1 MSVDVG
7 LALVTGLATGSVY
20 AVAGLGLALTYK
32 TSGIFNIG
40 YGAVAAGGALVMY
53 TLWVDLGLPW
63 PLAALVAG
71 LGYGVVAG
79 LLVERLSAAL
89 AKTPT
94 TSRIVGTVGLVL
106 LVQGVTTL
114 AYGDAALPYPDFLPL
129 DSVAVLGARVSVK
142 QIVIVLVGIA
152 AAGGLLALLRYTRTG
167 TAMQAV
173 VDDPDLLDMAGTDP
187 LRVRRTASVIG
198 GVLAALSGI
207 LIAPALGLDAILL
220 VLLVVQAFGAVALGR
235 FTDLGLTYLG
245 GLVVGV
251 AQAVLGQL
259 VVGSPSLSSLPSSTP
274 FLILFGVL
282 LLSRPGRLKE
292 LGTPVRPVPLN
303 SSRLTGPA
311 RLATNGT
318 GLVLLLLV
326 PFLVGGRLVVFS
338 NALAYVVLFLSLAL
352 LVNFSG
358 QVSLCQVGF
367 AAVGAAA
374 FATFTTERGLPWLVA
389 LLLAGLAVVPVGA
402 LIAIPAI
409 RLAGLFLA
417 LATLG
422 FGILL
427 AQVGYGLPVLFGG
440 AKNGSVSAPRPD
452 LFSGDRA
459 YYYVL
464 VAAALAVSAL
474 VVGIDRSRLG
484 RLLRAMGDAPTALST
499 AGLQVKVTQVLVF
512 CLSAF
517 LAGISGALLVPVT
530 GFASQNSFSFFNSL
544 IVLALLTIC
553 GRRTV
558 PSAFAAAALLAVL
571 PSYLDSEVLLR
582 LQPVVFGALATAVA
596 VATGV
601 RGSTG
606 RLDAAA
612 ERARTTR
619 SLSPVDSRVRPL
631 VLEST

>member
-1 MSVDVG
+1 MNVDVG
-7 LALVTGLATGSVY
+7 LALVGGLATGSVY

-53 TLWVDLGLPW
+53 SLWVTLGLPW
-63 PLAALVAG
+63 PLAALVAV

-89 AKTPT
+89 AKAPT

-106 LVQGVTTL
+106 LVQGITTL
-114 AYGDAALPYPDFLPL
+114 AYGDAALPYPDFLSL
-129 DSVAVLGARVSVK
+129 DSVALLGVRVSVK
-142 QIVIVLVGIA
+142 QLVIVLVGIA
-152 AAGGLLALLRYTRTG
+152 AAGGLLALLRCTRTG

-207 LIAPALGLDAILL
+207 LIAPSLGLDAILL

-235 FTDLGLTYLG
+235 FTDLGLTYVG
-245 GLVVGV
+245 GLVVGI

-259 VVGSPSLSSLPSSTP
+259 VVETPSLSSLPSSTP
-274 FLILFGVL
+274 FLVLFGVL

-292 LGTPVRPVPLN
+292 LGTPVRPVPLRT
-303 SSRLTGPA
+303 SGLSPAA
-311 RLATNGT
+311 RLATSGT

-338 NALAYVVLFLSLAL
+338 SALAYVVLFLSLAL

-374 FATFTTERGLPWLVA
+374 FASFTDRGLPWVVA

-452 LFSGDRA
+452 AFSGDRA

-464 VAAALAVSAL
+464 VAVVLAACAL

-499 AGLQVKVTQVLVF
+499 AGLQVQVTQVLVF

-530 GFASQNSFSFFNSL
+530 GFASQNSFSFFSSL
-544 IVLALLTIC
+544 VVLALLTIC

-571 PSYLDSEVLLR
+571 PSYLDSEALLR

-596 VATGV
+596 VGTGV
-601 RGSTG
+601 RGPAG
-606 RLDAAA
+606 RLSAAA
-612 ERARTTR
+612 EHARATR
-619 SLSPVDSRVRPL
+619 SRSPVASRVRPL